1 MQSYSVVCVSTKNSN
16 AVSDSIIVKDKD
28 KSQVLKLDFSSV
40 RKLDFTHALINNG
53 VGEYKLELKSK
64 VPEFNE
70 VKNAWTLSHTY
81 WRHDEPE
88 TNGFQNLEATI
99 KLLIKSLD
107 CAQEQKLN
115 IKHCQSIEIL
125 LPECE
130 KDGKNPKTRIIS
142 LVVKKLKNGNYDSNT
157 NAIATFCTLN

>member
-16 AVSDSIIVKDKD
+16 AVSDSINAKEKDKI
-28 KSQVLKLDFSSV
+28 LKLDFSSV

-53 VGEYKLELKSK
+53 VGEYKLEVKSR

-81 WRHDEPE
+81 WRHDELEPD
-88 TNGFQNLEATI
+88 GFQNLEATI
-99 KLLIKSLD
+99 RLLIKSLC

-130 KDGKNPKTRIIS
+130 KEGKSPKTRIIS
-142 LVVKKLKNGNYDSNT
+142 LVVRKLTNGNYDDDT
-157 NAIATFCTLN
+157 TAIVTFCTLC

>member
-16 AVSDSIIVKDKD
+16 TVSDSIISKEKTKDKI
-28 KSQVLKLDFSSV
+28 LKLDFSSV

-53 VGEYKLELKSK
+53 VGDYKLEIKSK

-88 TNGFQNLEATI
+88 PDGFQNLEATI
-99 KLLIKSLD
+99 KLLIKALK
-107 CAQEQKLN
+107 CAQEQKIN
-115 IKHCQSIEIL
+115 IKHCQNIEIL

-130 KDGKNPKTRIIS
+130 KDGKSPKTRIIS
-142 LVVKKLKNGNYDSNT
+142 LLVRKLKDGNYDDNT
-157 NAIATFCTLN
+157 TAIVTFCTLS